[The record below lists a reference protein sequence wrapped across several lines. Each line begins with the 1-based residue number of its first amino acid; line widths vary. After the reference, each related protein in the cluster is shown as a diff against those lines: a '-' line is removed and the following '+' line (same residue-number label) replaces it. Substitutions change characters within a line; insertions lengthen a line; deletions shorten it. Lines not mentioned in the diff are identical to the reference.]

1 MKRILSGGT
10 ALLALATCPLLATAE
25 TPDPALQDV
34 IIVTGHRTTTVTDTA
49 LAPEAAPLT
58 GVDITR
64 LIARTPG
71 AARIGNGEMSGQM
84 QYRGLFGPR
93 LNLRIDGHSF
103 ASGCPN
109 LMDPALHYA
118 PTSLVSAVRIDRGIS
133 PVSEGPGIGG
143 GVDAVFKKTNYSN
156 SSEASLGYDLTIGE
170 RSVNDSVSTGGI
182 IGASTDTWRANLLGA
197 YEEGGDTEYKDG
209 TIGGSEFQRSIY
221 GLATG
226 LRTDLGEFS
235 LDWRRHNTGF
245 SGNPPFGMDIRFVD
259 TDVLK
264 AGYKKAFG
272 NVLVEASASYTDAA
286 HGMNTFDLRPSMMQ
300 REAFAY
306 AITRKADIAATFPAF
321 GGSLQIGADTAEEDH
336 NIHVVDPGNLD
347 NFVYSLPDIVI
358 DRTGAFAEWMGALG
372 AFNAELG
379 LRVDDYDGT
388 GGTATFGADA
398 SMGQKMLAASYNA
411 SDRST
416 DATTLDVAARLWRP
430 ITDDLTW
437 RVTLAQKSR
446 APFYLE
452 WFQWLPSGS
461 SAGLAD
467 GNVYLGDQSLDP
479 EVALIA
485 ETGFDYVTET
495 AYIRPTVYIRQ
506 INDFI
511 QGTPFDDT
519 PGVADSMEEM
529 MASMHGSSSAL
540 LRFTNVE
547 ARLIGFDLDAGMDL
561 PGPLRADAVF
571 SYVRGERRDIDDDLY
586 RIAPPSLTAGLTWE
600 AQDWSATLETRAVA
614 EQDKVSVTNL
624 EAETPGYV
632 TLSLY
637 GDWQVTEGVRLSA
650 GVENLFDRV
659 TRDHLSGYN
668 RNAWSDVAVGTRLP
682 GAGRGA
688 FLRLSFVGR

>member
-1 MKRILSGGT
+1 MKRILSAGT
-10 ALLALATCPLLATAE
+10 ALIALATCPLLAAAE

-34 IIVTGHRTTTVTDTA
+34 IIVTGHRTTTATDAA
-49 LAPEAAPLT
+49 LLPEAAPMD
-58 GVDITR
+58 GMDITR

-103 ASGCPN
+103 ASGGPN

-118 PTSLVSAVRIDRGIS
+118 PTPLVAAVHIDRGIS

-143 GVDAVFKKTNYSN
+143 GADAIFKRTDYSN
-156 SSEASLGYDLTIGE
+156 SSEATLGYDLTIGG
-170 RSVNDSVSTGGI
+170 RTVNDSLSTGGI

-197 YEEGGDTEYKDG
+197 YEEGGDTAYKDG
-209 TIGGSEFQRSIY
+209 TIGGSEFQRSIQ
-221 GLATG
+221 GLSTG

-259 TDVLK
+259 TDVVK
-264 AGYKKAFG
+264 AGYEKSFG
-272 NVLVEASASYTDAA
+272 DVRVEASASYTDAA
-286 HGMNTFDLRPSMMQ
+286 HGMNTYDLRPAMMR
-300 REAFAY
+300 REALAY
-306 AITRKADIAATFPAF
+306 AITRKADISATFPAF
-321 GGSLQIGADTAEEDH
+321 GGSLQLGADTAEEDH
-336 NIHVVDPGNLD
+336 NVSVVEPENLD
-347 NFVYSLPDIVI
+347 NYVYSLPDIVI
-358 DRTGAFAEWMGALG
+358 DRYGAFAEWTGTLG
-372 AFNAELG
+372 VFNAELG
-379 LRVDDYDGT
+379 LRVDEYDGR
-388 GGTATFGADA
+388 GGTATFGEDA

-416 DATTLDVAARLWRP
+416 DATTVDAAARLWRP

-437 RVTLAQKSR
+437 RVTLARKSR

-467 GNVYLGDQSLDP
+467 GNIYLGDPSLDP

-485 ETGFDYVTET
+485 ETGFDYVTDT

-506 INDFI
+506 IDDFI

-519 PGVADSMEEM
+519 PGAADSLEEM
-529 MASMHGSSSAL
+529 MASMHGSSAAL
-540 LRFTNVE
+540 LRFTNVD

-561 PGPLRADAVF
+561 PGPLRADAVL
-571 SYVRGERRDIDDDLY
+571 SYVRGERRDLDEDLY

-600 AQDWSATLETRAVA
+600 GQDWSATFETRAVA
-614 EQDKVSVTNL
+614 EQDKVSQTL
-624 EAETPGYV
+624 QEAGTPGHV
-632 TLSLY
+632 MLSLY
-637 GDWQVTEGVRLSA
+637 GDWQVKDGVRLSA
-650 GVENLFDRV
+650 GVENLLDQI

-668 RNAWSDVAVGTRLP
+668 RNAYGDVAIGTRLP

-688 FLRLSFVGR
+688 FIRLSFVG